1 MDLPRK
7 LFDRDG
13 GLLARPRRRL
23 KEMPER
29 DASGLALPYA
39 YVRGQREAVDFLLEQ
54 GRRGAAGCVKGSV
67 IVEVRRLEPQ
77 DGDLGV
83 TAIRVLKA
91 PDGYPVPSAAYLS
104 QFLSRSENVL
114 IVALDAD
121 MPVGYLVAY
130 LLDRVDRDQQMMFFY
145 EIGVAESHRRQGI
158 GKRMIAELK
167 AICRSTNVLK
177 MWVPTGRSNLA
188 ATRLYASTGALPLPA
203 GDEVTYAY
211 PREIFMGDAGDQRA

>member
-1 MDLPRK
+1 M
-7 LFDRDG
+7 
-13 GLLARPRRRL
+13 
-23 KEMPER
+23 
-29 DASGLALPYA
+29 
-39 YVRGQREAVDFLLEQ
+39 
-54 GRRGAAGCVKGSV
+54 
-67 IVEVRRLEPQ
+67 EVRRLAPQ
-77 DGDLGV
+77 DSDLGV
-83 TAIRVLKA
+83 TAIRILKA

-167 AICRSTNVLK
+167 AICRSTNVMK

-211 PREIFMGDAGDQRA
+211 PRESFMGDAGDQRA